1 MDNIFISNRYSALLY
16 ISCWIIIAGL
26 YFLVLFSTTDISTNY
41 IITESFVFNTIFAA
55 LAINLWYV
63 VRFNT
68 FETKSGLRIILNHTA
83 GAITVSTVW
92 LIASYMIIYTIIDLN
107 SIEQHFLLDGT
118 IIRFIIGLFYYLSTI
133 IIFYLIT
140 YYLNFKDKL
149 IYETTLQTL
158 MKENELKTLKYQ
170 INPHFIFNSLNSISS
185 LILAEDKRAHE
196 MTVKLSSFIRSTLS
210 KNDNQFVKLCD
221 EIKNIELYL
230 EIEKIRFADK
240 FNYFKNVDND
250 TCNHLIPNMLIQPLI
265 ENAIK
270 HGVYE
275 SLDPVTINLNA
286 IFEKEYLKIEI
297 KNSFDIDAV
306 PQKGEGIG
314 LKNVSERLKLIYK
327 QDGLMQI
334 TKDSKEF
341 LVTLYIPLE
350 VIK

>member
-1 MDNIFISNRYSALLY
+1 MNNIFISNKSSALMY
-16 ISCWIIIAGL
+16 IAGWIAIASL
-26 YFLVLFSTTDISTNY
+26 YSLVLYSSTEINLSY
-41 IITESFVFNTIFAA
+41 IAAESFIFNLIFAA

-68 FETKSGLRIILNHTA
+68 FETKTTLRIILNHFA

-92 LIASYMIIYTIIDLN
+92 IISSYMMMYIFVDLN
-107 SIEQHFLLDGT
+107 AAEQHFLIDGT
-118 IIRFIIGLFYYLSTI
+118 IIRFIVGLFYYLSTI
-133 IIFYLIT
+133 IIFYLII
-140 YYLNFKDKL
+140 YYLNFKEKL
-149 IYETTLQTL
+149 TNESTLQTL

-221 EIKNIELYL
+221 EIKNLELYL
-230 EIEKIRFADK
+230 EIEKIRFEDK
-240 FNYFKNVDND
+240 FNYIKNVSENC
-250 TCNHLIPNMLIQPLI
+250 CNVMIPNMLIQPLI

-275 SLDPVTINLNA
+275 SLEPVTISLTA
-286 IFEKEYLKIEI
+286 EFVKEYLKIEI

-314 LKNVSERLKLIYK
+314 LKNVSDRLKLIYK
-327 QDGLMQI
+327 QDDLIQI
-334 TKDSKEF
+334 SKDSKEF
-341 LVTLYIPLE
+341 TVTIYIPEEL
-350 VIK
+350 KK

>member
-1 MDNIFISNRYSALLY
+1 MNNIFISNKSSALMY
-16 ISCWIIIAGL
+16 IAGWIAIASL
-26 YFLVLFSTTDISTNY
+26 YSLVLYSSTEINLSY
-41 IITESFVFNTIFAA
+41 IAAESFIFNLIFAA

-68 FETKSGLRIILNHTA
+68 FETKTTLRIILNHFA

-92 LIASYMIIYTIIDLN
+92 IISSYMMMYIFVDLN
-107 SIEQHFLLDGT
+107 AAEQHFLIDGT
-118 IIRFIIGLFYYLSTI
+118 IIRFIVGLFYYLSTI
-133 IIFYLIT
+133 IIFYLII
-140 YYLNFKDKL
+140 YYLNFKEKL
-149 IYETTLQTL
+149 TNESTLQTL

-221 EIKNIELYL
+221 EIKNLELYL
-230 EIEKIRFADK
+230 EIEKIRFEDK
-240 FNYFKNVDND
+240 FNYIKNVSENC
-250 TCNHLIPNMLIQPLI
+250 CNVMIPNMLIQPLI

-275 SLDPVTINLNA
+275 SLEPVTISLTA
-286 IFEKEYLKIEI
+286 GFVKEYLKIEI

-314 LKNVSERLKLIYK
+314 LKNVSDRLKLIYK
-327 QDGLMQI
+327 QDNLIQI
-334 TKDSKEF
+334 SKDSKEF
-341 LVTLYIPLE
+341 TVTIYIPEEL
-350 VIK
+350 KK